1 MILHGEREWIVSQTH
16 LLDDIVEWA
25 PRFDFETVCDPIDRL
40 MVRTVYFFESMLRG
54 CVVTQRLNVSLL
66 LFGEFMPRN
75 VEPKS
80 AAERDIQDLDS
91 FANAENRETA
101 RERFLHDREFPAI
114 TCSIDT
120 FFQYAGVDDL
130 LAQK

>member
-1 MILHGEREWIVSQTH
+1 MIYPRKEILKQIIVNLSALRMILDGNGEGVIAQPH

-25 PRFDFETVCDPIDRL
+25 PRFDFETVRDSIDRL
-40 MVRTVYFFESMLRG
+40 MVRAIYFFESMLRD

-75 VEPKS
+75 VEPKR

-91 FANAENRETA
+91 FANAENRQTA
-101 RERFLHDREFPAI
+101 
-114 TCSIDT
+114 
-120 FFQYAGVDDL
+120 
-130 LAQK
+130 